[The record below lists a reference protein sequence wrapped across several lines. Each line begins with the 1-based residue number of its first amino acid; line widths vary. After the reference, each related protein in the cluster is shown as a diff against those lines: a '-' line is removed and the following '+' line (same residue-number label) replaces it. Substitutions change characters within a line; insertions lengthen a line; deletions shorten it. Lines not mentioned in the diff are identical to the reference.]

1 MVEQVGRVTP
11 RIERFLTTS
20 AVNLDGPSLDE
31 RLEFLKRS
39 GQIVFPVMET
49 EMVRG
54 R

>member
-1 MVEQVGRVTP
+1 MMEQVGRGIP
-11 RIERFLTTS
+11 RIKRFLTTS
-20 AVNLDGPSLDE
+20 AVDLDGPSLDE
-31 RLEFLKRS
+31 RLEFLRRS